1 MSSMSTR
8 ILKAGFFLL
17 LLTLLVHPE
26 AADGEE
32 RFYYSIH
39 FASFKQLENANRQ
52 VNALKEKGKM
62 VFWRMADVP
71 GDGQY
76 YRVYLGR
83 YYNRDEAVAF
93 WNKLNNI
100 GAVNYFGIHRF
111 AETVEPEKIKDLAR
125 ISVPEKPD
133 ADRAVQTPSTKD
145 RFVDNQDGTITDT
158 KTNLMWIQNGWRLDF
173 FAAET
178 WEDAKQK
185 CETFKLGGYSD
196 WRIPTVEEWRSV
208 IDPDKRNPAMID
220 PNPFENIIAHMPYW
234 TLSEFTYGRDHTCIK
249 QCPLETYT
257 VLLYSGSINHQKKTE
272 RAFILP
278 VRSIN

>member
-1 MSSMSTR
+1 MSIR
-8 ILKAGFFLL
+8 ILKASFFLL
-17 LLTLLVHPE
+17 LLMLFVRPE
-26 AADGEE
+26 VADGEE

-62 VFWRMADVP
+62 VFWRKADVP
-71 GDGQY
+71 GKGQY

-93 WNKLNNI
+93 WNKLNDI
-100 GAVNYFGIHRF
+100 GAVGYFGIHRF
-111 AETVEPEKIKDLAR
+111 TETVEPEKIKDLAK
-125 ISVPEKPD
+125 ISVSEEPD
-133 ADRAVQTPSTKD
+133 AGRAVQTPPAKD

-178 WEDAKQK
+178 WTDAKKK
-185 CETFKLGGYSD
+185 CENFKLGGYSD
-196 WRIPTVEEWRSV
+196 WRLPTVEEWRSL
-208 IDPDKRNPAMID
+208 IDPDRRNPAMIE

-234 TLSEFTYGRDHTCIK
+234 THSEFTYSRDRTCIK
-249 QCPLETYT
+249 QRPLETFT
-257 VLLYSGSINHQKKTE
+257 VLLYSGSVNHQKKTD

-278 VRSIN
+278 VRSLN